1 MTLSADLTLVE
12 GALDALEQREAKVL
26 VWGLVDAALNHQEV
40 FEVLNSVFESEKY
53 QKIPSHS
60 DCTIFDSDQLL
71 LKLRQLG
78 LIFEVPARRL
88 GDTQRWRTRMAEGL
102 RLLTRLRQLMPRH
115 RTSDG
120 WNSAPTLVADYRL
133 LWRPRRY
140 PKRNLTVA
148 VANETLE
155 NEVQSDDTLQSLRHW
170 LSKSS
175 PTWRLS
181 RFQLEA
187 SARVLSSLE
196 KQRATGTL
204 VSAGTGSGK
213 TLAFYLPALSWLASQ
228 KLSLP
233 NSNGVRIL
241 AIYPRNELLKDQLSE
256 VYSQSR
262 KFDDFLGPRG
272 GKAISLGV
280 LYGDTPNNL
289 NQTQY
294 KWTDGVC
301 SFFKCPQPRCDG
313 DMRITQ
319 EDFKTKNER
328 LTCVR
333 CGHGVEGTKLRITRE
348 SMQINPPDILF
359 TSVEML
365 NQRMADSDMRHLF
378 GLGPHAQF
386 SPSLVLLDEVHV
398 YSGTYGAQVAH
409 LLRRW
414 SKLSKHTSSFVGLS
428 ATISE
433 GERFF
438 ASLVGLDQSVV
449 KEITPRPEDME
460 LEGAEYMVA
469 LRGDPVSQAA
479 LLSTS
484 IQTLMLG
491 SRLLDTQSNFDPQ
504 LRPFAGWRAF
514 AFTDQMDAT
523 NRLYSDLLDA
533 EGRNYQGKPAIN
545 RYPHGGLAHLRQPD
559 PNRYSRYEAGQDW
572 RLPVQIGHSLTTRHR
587 VGRTT
592 AYDSGVALDTEIV
605 VATAALEVGYD
616 DEAVGLVLQHKA
628 PRDMAQFLQRKG
640 RAGRTR
646 HMRPW
651 TIMVLSD
658 YGRDRLAYQAY
669 EQFFDP
675 ELPARDLPLSN
686 RYVQRMQAVYALV
699 DFLGV
704 HLQIG
709 YPRGSVWQD
718 LSGPPVIHEGL
729 TSNMNRELKKIV
741 DEHTF
746 PLSENE
752 FKRLQADIYQVV
764 KILNSGQATTSA
776 RRRVAFHIRRQ
787 KLGLIL
793 HSLVTKSELHE
804 EFAQYLIS
812 ALGWPRQTID
822 SLLWEHPRP
831 VLLEAA
837 PTALR
842 RLEKNW
848 MANGLPNSDYRTGHP
863 LPEFV
868 PATLFSDLSLPEV
881 RIQRPNGERE
891 AYLPVQQALSELA
904 PGKVSKRFDQPL
916 WLGVEEKILEGIVIS
931 GEADP
936 VLNVEIT
943 NWYDVEP
950 HQVFQAVIDKQVISL
965 VALRPRVVTLNPLPD
980 SGNRN
985 FPLVSATSNA
995 RLEWKSQVFARR
1007 IGYELKPPNGR
1018 VGIVD
1023 LIEMVD
1029 VHTHAGQSPALVR
1042 RYAVGSHA
1050 NLRLG
1055 GRIAATAGTGEKSID
1070 QRVHFQFLHLGK
1082 SCGVGFEIDVDAMCF
1097 KLNLPQ
1103 HPHKEIDFND
1113 PLILRALRT
1122 SKFYWEARYGSIL
1135 GEIES
1140 NVFMRHWIAEIF
1152 LTSVIQRCARNGDD
1166 LQTAM
1171 KWVSASP
1178 SNLNLESILE
1188 TLFQA
1193 PNLSQATSADDEDES
1208 EIENS
1213 SVRPSTANEPD
1224 KLRKKIRDSL
1234 LRQDVL
1240 DSLLEIGECLFID
1253 IGASWDDWL
1262 TKLMK
1267 QTLAAALLEAIQRI
1281 CPQVDSDDLSVDI
1294 TSGPSEEGQH
1304 ESINRIWITEVNP
1317 GGNGLIE
1324 QVSDA
1329 IASNSAEFY
1338 RLVETALGA
1347 SEFELIDQQLRNFI
1361 NRIGGHN
1368 CDAELQQRTFSV
1380 RMAES
1385 SREAHKSMGE
1395 LRHEL
1400 VKIGHSVFHGY
1411 ISALANRL
1419 LRPSTP
1425 IELDQ
1430 ILFKLM
1436 NEWDRLEEK
1445 LEVEVESR
1453 VICALFSQDP
1463 KIDSAF
1469 ARAGMDLPQESQ
1481 RQVWRFG
1488 LLMGIVWA
1496 RGQALRANGLPLN
1509 SRYDLIPA
1517 VTERLVLKQW
1527 ISKPEV
1533 PILVTATDWVER
1545 VHERLKNFGKANIQL
1560 GYDKPKL
1567 SEVIQALTTLPVQ
1580 MDYLNV
1586 YPRLV
1591 AVSRRIDSIELSVE
1605 LLETL

>member
-1 MTLSADLTLVE
+1 MSMSADLTLVE

-26 VWGLVDAALNHQEV
+26 VWGLVDAALNIEEV
-40 FEVLNSVFESEKY
+40 FELLNSVFESEKY
-53 QKIPSHS
+53 RNITSQS
-60 DCTIFDSDQLL
+60 DCTIFDSGQLL
-71 LKLRQLG
+71 QKLRELG
-78 LIFEVPARRL
+78 LIFEVPSRRL
-88 GDTQRWRTRMAEGL
+88 DTTQRWRTRMAEGL
-102 RLLTRLRQLMPRH
+102 RLLSRLRQLMPRH
-115 RTSDG
+115 RNSDG

-140 PKRNLTVA
+140 PKRNLNVSVA
-148 VANETLE
+148 TEALE
-155 NEVQSDDTLQSLRHW
+155 NEVHSDDTLQSIRHW
-170 LSKSS
+170 LGKSS
-175 PTWRLS
+175 STWQLS

-187 SARVLSSLE
+187 AVRVLASLE
-196 KQRATGTL
+196 KQRITGTL

-228 KLSLP
+228 KMSSP
-233 NSNGVRIL
+233 NSSGVRIL

-262 KFDDFLGPRG
+262 KFDDLLGPRG

-289 NQTQY
+289 NQTQF
-294 KWTDGVC
+294 KWTGGVC

-313 DMRITQ
+313 DMHVA
-319 EDFKTKNER
+319 DDDLKTKNER
-328 LTCVR
+328 LTCIR
-333 CGHGVEGTKLRITRE
+333 CGNVVESSKLRITRD
-348 SMQINPPDILF
+348 SLQINPPDILF

-365 NQRMADSDMRHLF
+365 NQRMSDSGMRHLF
-378 GLGPHAQF
+378 GLGPLAQF

-414 SKLSKHTSSFVGLS
+414 SKLSKHASSFVGLS

-449 KEITPRPEDME
+449 KEVTPRPEDME
-460 LEGAEYMVA
+460 SEGAEYMVA

-491 SRLLDTQSNFDPQ
+491 SRLLDTQNNFDAQ

-533 EGRNYQGKPAIN
+533 EGRNHQGKSSIK
-545 RYPHGGLAHLRQPD
+545 RYPNGGLAHLRQPD
-559 PNRYSRYEAGQDW
+559 PNRHSRYEAGQDW

-675 ELPARDLPLSN
+675 ELPPRDLPLSN

-718 LSGPPVIHEGL
+718 LSGPPEIHEGL
-729 TSNMNRELKKIV
+729 TPNMNRELKKIV
-741 DEHTF
+741 DMHTF

-752 FKRLQADIYQVV
+752 FKRLQSDIYQVV

-787 KLGLIL
+787 QLGSIL
-793 HSLVTKSELHE
+793 HLLVTKRELHE
-804 EFAQYLIS
+804 EFAQYLMS
-812 ALGWPRQTID
+812 ALGLPRQSID

-831 VLLEAA
+831 VLLEVA

-842 RLEKNW
+842 RLERNW
-848 MANGLPNSDYRTGHP
+848 MANGQPNSDYRSGHP

-891 AYLPVQQALSELA
+891 VYLPVQQALSELA

-916 WLGVEEKILEGIVIS
+916 WLGVEEKILEDIVTA
-931 GEADP
+931 GESDP
-936 VLNVEIT
+936 VLKVEIT
-943 NWYDVEP
+943 DWYDVET
-950 HQVFQAVIDKQVISL
+950 HQLFQALIDGQVVSL
-965 VALRPRVVTLNPLPD
+965 VALRPRVLSLNLLPD
-980 SGNRN
+980 SGNSN
-985 FPLVSATSNA
+985 FPMVSATSNA

-1007 IGYELKPPNGR
+1007 IGYELKPPHGK

-1023 LIEMVD
+1023 LIDMVNI
-1029 VHTHAGQSPALVR
+1029 HTHAGQSPALVR

-1050 NLRLG
+1050 NLRIG
-1055 GRIAATAGTGEKSID
+1055 GRIAAKAGTGEKTID
-1070 QRVHFQFLHLGK
+1070 QRVHFQFLHSGN

-1103 HPHKEIDFND
+1103 HPHIDIDFKD

-1122 SKFYWEARYGSIL
+1122 SKFYWEARYGTVL
-1135 GEIES
+1135 GAIES
-1140 NVFMRHWIAEIF
+1140 NVFLRQWIAEIF
-1152 LTSVIQRCARNGDD
+1152 LTSVIQRCAINGDD
-1166 LQTAM
+1166 LQAAL

-1178 SNLNLESILE
+1178 TNLNLESILE

-1193 PNLSQATSADDEDES
+1193 PNLSSSTFEDDDNES
-1208 EIENS
+1208 EIEFS
-1213 SVRPSTANEPD
+1213 SIQPPHVNEPD
-1224 KLRKKIRDSL
+1224 KLRKKIRDTLS
-1234 LRQDVL
+1234 RQDVL
-1240 DSLLEIGECLFID
+1240 SSLFEIGACLYADID
-1253 IGASWDDWL
+1253 ASWDEWL
-1262 TKLMK
+1262 LKLMK

-1294 TSGPSEEGQH
+1294 SSGPSEEGKY
-1304 ESINRIWITEVNP
+1304 ESINCIWITEVNP

-1361 NRIGGHN
+1361 DRIAGN
-1368 CDAELQQRTFSV
+1368 NSNIELQQRTFGV
-1380 RMAES
+1380 RMADS
-1385 SREAHKSMGE
+1385 SKEAQILMGD

-1425 IELDQ
+1425 VELDQ
-1430 ILFKLM
+1430 ILVELM
-1436 NEWDRLEEK
+1436 NEWDRLEQK

-1453 VICALFSQDP
+1453 VICALFSQNP
-1463 KIDSAF
+1463 QIDLAF
-1469 ARAGMDLPQESQ
+1469 ARAGMDLPPDSQ

-1509 SRYDLIPA
+1509 SRFELIPA

-1527 ISKPEV
+1527 ISKPQV
-1533 PILVTATDWVER
+1533 PILVTASDWINK
-1545 VHERLKNFGKANIQL
+1545 VHERLKSFGKASVQL
-1560 GYDKPKL
+1560 EYDKSKM
-1567 SEVIQALTTLPVQ
+1567 SEVIQALTTLPIQ